1 MKHFTHWILLITHI
15 FPHDIFQPDQQQKQ
29 QEQLEQRTMQINSML
44 SQLLSQEARARL
56 NTLKISKPEKAEIV
70 RNLNETPDGLER

>member
-1 MKHFTHWILLITHI
+1 
-15 FPHDIFQPDQQQKQ
+15 
-29 QEQLEQRTMQINSML
+29 ML

-70 RNLNETPDGLER
+70 RYPKEPPDGLIKKRNLILGRNELDQYGTDGKNRWKD